1 MWKKAHETGRLS
13 KYFAPTGKLR
23 HCFYLLP
30 TPFRKNEENMKS
42 NRPSFGNLNTIF
54 LAVITICLALIV
66 IALYAPKIHADDEYV
81 VRRILYCLDGSD
93 LSTGTLVVN
102 CTG

>member
-1 MWKKAHETGRLS
+1 
-13 KYFAPTGKLR
+13 
-23 HCFYLLP
+23 
-30 TPFRKNEENMKS
+30 MKS
-42 NRPSFGNLNTIF
+42 NRPSFGNLNTIL
-54 LAVITICLALIV
+54 LAVIAICLALIV
-66 IALYAPKIHADDEYV
+66 IAMYAPKIHADDEYV